1 MAQNTEDY
9 RTVHGIHGHTHSHFP
24 NDFTEIIKEA
34 VKEAIIE
41 LMDTPEGRKAFG
53 PLMFDAVG
61 QYIKSYALDLEKHH
75 PDGTIERVK
84 ENGDILAFIAKWISQ
99 AEGAIR
105 GVQSDAAQARNRA
118 AETRDML
125 AVAMS
130 RAANRI
136 IEPENRT
143 KEIDR

>member
-1 MAQNTEDY
+1 MKKD
-9 RTVHGIHGHTHSHFP
+9 V
-24 NDFTEIIKEA
+24 IKEA

-53 PLMFDAVG
+53 PLMMEAVG
-61 QYIKSYALDLEKHH
+61 QWVTGYMLDLEKHH
-75 PDGTIERVK
+75 PDGTVERVK

-125 AVAMS
+125 AVVMS
-130 RAANRI
+130 RAANR
-136 IEPENRT
+136 P
-143 KEIDR
+143 KEIDL